1 MITRIFESRVNT
13 KLFSGSVLSL
23 LGDMLKQRKVMIILS
38 LLEESKG
45 KTDKELQKEVME
57 GLSGVY
63 FPWCKGIEEIKI
75 IEE

>member
-1 MITRIFESRVNT
+1 
-13 KLFSGSVLSL
+13 
-23 LGDMLKQRKVMIILS
+23 MLKQRKVMIILS

>member
-1 MITRIFESRVNT
+1 
-13 KLFSGSVLSL
+13 
-23 LGDMLKQRKVMIILS
+23 MIILS

-45 KTDKELQKEVME
+45 KTNKELQKEIME
-57 GLSGVY
+57 ELSGVY